1 MNKVYRVFGQR
12 KYLAYLTM
20 DSANADAMTPLT
32 VDGMAFASTFSN
44 RDVPGYASIYYLVTM
59 IHSSNADSV
68 Y

>member
-1 MNKVYRVFGQR
+1 MNKVYRDFGQR

-20 DSANADAMTPLT
+20 DSVNADAMKPLT

-44 RDVPGYASIYYLVTM
+44 RAVPGYASVYYLATM
-59 IHSSNADSV
+59 IRSSNVDLV